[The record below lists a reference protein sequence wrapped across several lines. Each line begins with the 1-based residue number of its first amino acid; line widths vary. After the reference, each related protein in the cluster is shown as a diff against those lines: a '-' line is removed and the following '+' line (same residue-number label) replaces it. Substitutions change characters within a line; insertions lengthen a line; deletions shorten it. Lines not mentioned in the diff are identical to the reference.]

1 MIAFPVLLLVLLL
14 VFRSVAAM
22 LVPLLMAGSALAIS
36 SGIGYLVARA
46 TDLSILYSNIISMI
60 GLSMLW
66 PPAVVLAFLGAIAF
80 VGVLIASVNRGGVG
94 RLPAGL
100 RPPQQAR
107 PVERTYQHAGQH
119 RRAG

>member
-1 MIAFPVLLLVLLL
+1 MAVAILLIMLGLIGPIA
-14 VFRSVAAM
+14 SVQWRHDEWIPAGRWVMRTLSPHA
-22 LVPLLMAGSALAIS
+22 VAGIPLAGL
-36 SGIGYLVARA
+36 
-46 TDLSILYSNIISMI
+46 IISMI
-60 GLSMLW
+60 GLFMLW